1 MDDPARVPR
10 RVFSIAEANHS
21 LPRITKLVETLQRRY
36 GWIDTHRQNPPF
48 MLAEYRIVN
57 EGPVDAG
64 YVGALL
70 AIRRT
75 IRELERM
82 GVQVKDVKS
91 GLVDFPSRLDGR
103 EVLLCWRIGESKIE
117 FWHDLQSGFA
127 NRQPLPPSAQEPE
140 TGGGEGN

>member
-1 MDDPARVPR
+1 
-10 RVFSIAEANHS
+10 
-21 LPRITKLVETLQRRY
+21 
-36 GWIDTHRQNPPF
+36 

-64 YVGALL
+64 YVAALL
-70 AIRRT
+70 AIRRA

-103 EVLLCWRIGESKIE
+103 EVLLCWRVGESKIE

-127 NRQPLPPSAQEPE
+127 GRQPLPPSAREPE